1 VLFPG
6 IGIAWTMAAIV
17 NKVRGEKFEVEPG
30 SLGFSVTLFVVF
42 AIVAIILILIRRSK
56 AIGEQPLLSIIQSI
70 WLYFTGVVFLR
81 SRAPALVQHLH
92 QVHKCV

>member
-1 VLFPG
+1 
-6 IGIAWTMAAIV
+6 MAAIV

-70 WLYFTGVVFLR
+70 WLELSF
-81 SRAPALVQHLH
+81 
-92 QVHKCV
+92 